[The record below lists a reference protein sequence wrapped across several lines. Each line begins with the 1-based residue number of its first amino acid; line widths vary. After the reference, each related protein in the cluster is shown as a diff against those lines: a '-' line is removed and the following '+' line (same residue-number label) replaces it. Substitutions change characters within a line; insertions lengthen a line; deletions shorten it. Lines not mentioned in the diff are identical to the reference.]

1 MPAGVQRT
9 VLYCTTALHIPFVCT
24 REDLRMRTDGV
35 RTSSV
40 NAVDEAEADVNAMR
54 QLTREEVCRAWVV
67 TGYFGPAEMS
77 KHSGLAEEYF
87 REKFSRKRKMQAC

>member
-1 MPAGVQRT
+1 M
-9 VLYCTTALHIPFVCT
+9 
-24 REDLRMRTDGV
+24 RMRTEGV
-35 RTSSV
+35 RSSNV
-40 NAVDEAEADVNAMR
+40 GAFEEAEADVNAMR

-87 REKFSRKRKMQAC
+87 REKFTRKRKAEAC